1 MPQWARPAFR
11 HCRAKTRHNTALFR
25 GRRVMTPFH
34 LYMAQRLS
42 ALVMA
47 PFVLVHLGVM
57 IYAIQGGLTAAEILG
72 RTQGSLFWFLFY
84 GMFVIAVALHAALGL
99 RVILAEWAGL
109 RGGVLNG
116 VSTAIGLGLLGLGAH
131 AVWAVTAGGGA

>member
-1 MPQWARPAFR
+1 M
-11 HCRAKTRHNTALFR
+11 NE
-25 GRRVMTPFH
+25 MH

-72 RTQGSLFWFLFY
+72 RTQGSIFWFLFY
-84 GMFVIAVALHAALGL
+84 GMFVVAVSIHAALGL
-99 RVILAEWAGL
+99 RVILSEWAGL
-109 RGGVLNG
+109 RGTMLAG
-116 VSTAIGLGLLGLGAH
+116 VSLAIGLGLFAMGAR
-131 AVWAVTAGGGA
+131 AVWAVTAGGAP